1 MHWLGSRFSSG
12 LARGHPI
19 MGVRGETLHR
29 VKRSFPGGVGNS
41 LLAIF
46 STRRPSQDS
55 ISANAEQLGAIGPD
69 ALQDHSN
76 LSGYSD
82 TRLLR
87 ADAPGQPRSP
97 RFEGRPTLHFC
108 EEDIGSL
115 IKAGSGKSIPAFRYP
130 ALTIRFSRLI
140 PSRRQPEIGTHIPCP
155 LESVWLIDCGA
166 ECKGGHGS
174 DARDRH
180 EPPATSDHRVRNDGF
195 PCPKPLPWQR
205 QPPALRSICRR
216 APTGPDGL

>member
-1 MHWLGSRFSSG
+1 MRSWYNGPGSGRGRLLG
-12 LARGHPI
+12 PP
-19 MGVRGETLHR
+19 E
-29 VKRSFPGGVGNS
+29 
-41 LLAIF
+41 
-46 STRRPSQDS
+46 
-55 ISANAEQLGAIGPD
+55 LGAIGPD

-76 LSGYSD
+76 LSCYSD

-166 ECKGGHGS
+166 ECKSGHRS

-180 EPPATSDHRVRNDGF
+180 EPPQRRIIATKRRISLSKAATLATATART
-195 PCPKPLPWQR
+195 
-205 QPPALRSICRR
+205 SISLS
-216 APTGPDGL
+216 TS